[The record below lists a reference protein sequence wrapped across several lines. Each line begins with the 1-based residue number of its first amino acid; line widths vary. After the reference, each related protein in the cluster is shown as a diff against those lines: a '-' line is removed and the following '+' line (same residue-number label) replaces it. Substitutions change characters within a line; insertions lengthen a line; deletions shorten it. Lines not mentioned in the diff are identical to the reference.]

1 MIARTHRPIT
11 RVPSPPKQ
19 ETKQQRI
26 EHADLIWLDIVHP
39 GDEQIAYLSERY
51 DFHPLHLKDVLSRL
65 QRPQIDD
72 DLEGEYVFLVLHFPV
87 FDDKKRIS
95 IVSEID
101 IFAGHN
107 YIITLHDGRLKPL
120 VRLVA
125 SSATSEQVR
134 EKIMSRGSGYL
145 LYRII
150 NTLINECFRMLY
162 RVDGN
167 VDRIEDTIFERNVQ
181 ETVQEISFVRRD
193 IISLRRIIR
202 PNIPVIR
209 SLEVRERAFLHLDED
224 VYFGDL
230 TDSLAKVWDMLE
242 EQNEIIVSL
251 NATLDSL
258 MSHRINQVMKIFTF
272 ISVIFLPMTLV
283 ASILGMNVYLPAP
296 FAENPLALPISLLIM
311 GGLALGMYAYLRYR
325 NWV

>member
-1 MIARTHRPIT
+1 MIARTHRPIA
-11 RVPSPPKQ
+11 RISSPPSQ
-19 ETKQQRI
+19 ETKEQHI
-26 EHADLIWLDIVHP
+26 EYANLLWMDIIHP
-39 GDEQIAYLSERY
+39 GDEQITVLSKRY
-51 DFHPLHLKDVLSRL
+51 EFHSLHLKDVLSRL

-72 DLEGEYVFLVLHFPV
+72 DQEREYVFLVLHFPV
-87 FDDKKRIS
+87 FDPKKRVS
-95 IVSEID
+95 VVSEID
-101 IFAGHN
+101 IFAGPN

-125 SSATSEQVR
+125 KSVTTDQVR
-134 EKIMSRGSGYL
+134 ETIMGRGSGYL

-162 RVDGN
+162 RVDAN
-167 VDRIEDTIFERNVQ
+167 VDRIEDTIFDRNVHDI
-181 ETVQEISFVRRD
+181 VQELSFVRRD

-202 PNIPVIR
+202 PNIPVVR

-242 EQNEIIVSL
+242 EQNEITESL

-258 MSHRINQVMKIFTF
+258 TSHRINQVMKIFTM
-272 ISVIFLPMTLV
+272 ISVVFLPMTLV
-283 ASILGMNVYLPAP
+283 ASILGMNIYIPLS
-296 FAENPLALPISLLIM
+296 FADHPLALPFSLLIM
-311 GGLALGMYAYLRYR
+311 GGLALGMYAYLRYKD
-325 NWV
+325 WV